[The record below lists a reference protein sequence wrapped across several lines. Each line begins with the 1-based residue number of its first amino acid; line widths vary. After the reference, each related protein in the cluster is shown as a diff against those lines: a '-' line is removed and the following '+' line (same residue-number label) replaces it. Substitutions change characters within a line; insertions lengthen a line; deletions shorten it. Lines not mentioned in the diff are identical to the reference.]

1 MWGTFRPPLGLMAHK
16 RVRGSDEIPMLEI
29 LYVDGDSLKKSKRVE
44 SCERRC
50 ESGRRS
56 GGRGHYGGVDTDT
69 ARARGGRRRD
79 ARTTLRSGYMVHGFV
94 LPK

>member
-56 GGRGHYGGVDTDT
+56 GGRGHYGGGGYLDGTGAAWGMG
-69 ARARGGRRRD
+69 ARRHQILESRC
-79 ARTTLRSGYMVHGFV
+79 
-94 LPK
+94 